1 MKFKLPKVRID
12 WSTTTEVVG
21 LGLLSY
27 GVFLIFP
34 PLAFITLGSFL
45 IWAVEKGE

>member
-1 MKFKLPKVRID
+1 MKIKLPKID

-21 LGLLSY
+21 LAFLSY